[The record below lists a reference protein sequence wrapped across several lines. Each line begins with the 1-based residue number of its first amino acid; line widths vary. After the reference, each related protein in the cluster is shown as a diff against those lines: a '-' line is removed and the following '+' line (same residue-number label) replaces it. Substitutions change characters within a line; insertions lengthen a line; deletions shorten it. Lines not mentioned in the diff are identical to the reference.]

1 MWECC
6 QSQFQLPIGL
16 RGIATICPSKRFPP
30 LRALGTD
37 RRGCR
42 SLSEPYRGLLSVA
55 PGRGVAATG
64 GIWDKNHLNPIGV
77 PCAPLLP
84 HATAPHMEP
93 RWGSFFC
100 IFVPPGSPVGQPGA
114 TNLQPLWGWLVLR
127 ESGQVTTGERNLH
140 WQLATLG
147 IGTIFTLAT
156 FGKSREV
163 RPSQQRAPPEPFNF
177 STFQLFN
184 FS

>member
-64 GIWDKNHLNPIGV
+64 GIWNKNHLNPIGV
-77 PCAPLLP
+77 PCALPRP

-93 RWGSFFC
+93 LWGSCSCFFHAPLVALSGNRGLPTC
-100 IFVPPGSPVGQPGA
+100 NPSGVGWCFGKAARTRQASELPIGNWQHWELA
-114 TNLQPLWGWLVLR
+114 
-127 ESGQVTTGERNLH
+127 SFAH
-140 WQLATLG
+140 WQHFDECCQCGSVA
-147 IGTIFTLAT
+147 
-156 FGKSREV
+156 S
-163 RPSQQRAPPEPFNF
+163 PNSNCQ
-177 STFQLFN
+177 
-184 FS
+184 